1 MIVLNTEGFSDEF
14 KDTAPKECA
23 IYLTSCLSEDTHK
36 QLKKDWDEL
45 GGINAMPYWKYVL
58 NSLSIKYDGKHN
70 EKQEEQ
76 PMDNASNA
84 YTYRAKE
91 INWRTSAK
99 DEEKQYVTGN
109 IVTVNDRYFI
119 VNPEIVTDCGLTGLS
134 FDSGFTEIDKDTIEP
149 VINPVIDK
157 KKEVLTKEEILIKVH
172 SELTNLSDF
181 TTDEELAALCDACD
195 YDYDTL
201 SEWNKECKLQP
212 RGSIISSNFA
222 RALTESYYDDNALID
237 YAKKYKEFIMGKD
250 NVSEEIDEP
259 DR

>member
-23 IYLTSCLSEDTHK
+23 IYLSSCLSEDTHK

-45 GGINAMPYWKYVL
+45 GGINAMPYWEYVL
-58 NSLSIKYDGKHN
+58 NSLSIKYDGKYN
-70 EKQEEQ
+70 ERQEEQ
-76 PMDNASNA
+76 SADDASNA

-99 DEEKQYVTGN
+99 DEEKQYVTSN
-109 IVTVNDRYFI
+109 IVTVSNRYFI

-149 VINPVIDK
+149 VISPVIDK
-157 KKEVLTKEEILIKVH
+157 KKEVLIKVH
-172 SELTNLSDF
+172 SELIDLTAATTNK
-181 TTDEELAALCDACD
+181 ELEALCEACN

-201 SEWNKECKLQP
+201 REWDKECKVY
-212 RGSIISSNFA
+212 ISGNIEYSNFT
-222 RALTESYYDDNALID
+222 RALAASNYIDNSLLD
-237 YAKKYKEFIMGKD
+237 YAKKYKEFFIGKD
-250 NVSEEIDEP
+250 SSEEIDEI

>member
-1 MIVLNTEGFSDEF
+1 MIVLNTEDFSDEF
-14 KDTAPKECA
+14 KNT
-23 IYLTSCLSEDTHK
+23 
-36 QLKKDWDEL
+36 
-45 GGINAMPYWKYVL
+45 
-58 NSLSIKYDGKHN
+58 
-70 EKQEEQ
+70 
-76 PMDNASNA
+76 A
-84 YTYRAKE
+84 YTYKAKE

-99 DEEKQYVTGN
+99 NEEKQYVTGN

-134 FDSGFTEIDKDTIEP
+134 FDNGFTEIDKDTIEP
-149 VINPVIDK
+149 VIKPVIDK

-172 SELTNLSDF
+172 SELTNLSDY
-181 TTDEELAALCDACD
+181 TTDKELAALCDACD

-201 SEWNKECKLQP
+201 SEWNKECKLQA

-237 YAKKYKEFIMGKD
+237 YAKKYKEFFAGKD
-250 NVSEEIDEP
+250 SSEEIDKI